1 MKRAAKIAIIG
12 ASAFSAVAGIIVAAK
27 VLLSGFSDSN
37 GGKPISEDLKCNITD
52 TAKCG
57 EWYGLLAS
65 TNLYT
70 FPEEIPSGASD
81 TEYRFRLDNNFFE
94 PSSLVYLKCTY
105 DADTYQTEVER
116 LADIKGIQIDEE
128 HYNGTA
134 YVAMLRER
142 ETEYA
147 LLIDEKTIV
156 YICYADG
163 LFPKHPDKEYMRKES
178 EKKDSF
184 SLKDVKNLDQYAQ
197 QSAENN
203 KSFSIYEGM
212 RSSELKYW
220 PKSWTF

>member
-37 GGKPISEDLKCNITD
+37 DGKLISEGLKCNITD
-52 TAKCG
+52 TAKYG

-81 TEYRFRLDNNFFE
+81 TEYRFRLDNNSMD

-105 DADTYQTEVER
+105 DADTYQSEVER
-116 LADIKGIQIDEE
+116 LANIKGIRIDED

-134 YVAMLRER
+134 YVAMLRES

-147 LLIDEKTIV
+147 LLTDEKTIV

-163 LFPKHPDKEYMRKES
+163 LFPKHPDKAYMRKES
-178 EKKDSF
+178 GNKDSI
-184 SLKDVKNLDQYAQ
+184 SLKDVQNLEQYAQ
-197 QSAENN
+197 QAAENN
-203 KSFSIYEGM
+203 ESFSIYEGM
-212 RSSELKYW
+212 RASEAKYW

>member
-37 GGKPISEDLKCNITD
+37 DGKPISEDLKCNITD
-52 TAKCG
+52 TAKYG

-81 TEYRFRLDNNFFE
+81 TEYRFRLDNNSMD

-105 DADTYQTEVER
+105 DAYTYQSEVER
-116 LADIKGIQIDEE
+116 LANIKGIRIDED

-134 YVAMLRER
+134 YVAMLRES

-147 LLIDEKTIV
+147 LLTDEKTIV

-163 LFPKHPDKEYMRKES
+163 LFPKHPDKAYMRKES
-178 EKKDSF
+178 GNKDSI
-184 SLKDVKNLDQYAQ
+184 SLKDVQNLEQYAQ
-197 QSAENN
+197 QAAENN
-203 KSFSIYEGM
+203 ESFSIYEGM
-212 RSSELKYW
+212 RASEAKYW